1 MNALD
6 RRLLDRVPG
15 VKRMLAADGAI
26 GLLATLMVLAQAVL
40 IARIAARGFDGAS
53 VSDLAPELIAL
64 LAAVVIR
71 SGAGWGFE
79 VVGRRAATTV
89 MSALRLE
96 LLRARLLDAGAS
108 ADADRAEAAEIAATA
123 VEGVDALEAMFARY
137 VPQLF
142 LATTVPVAVLV
153 VVVTIDPISAAIMLF
168 TLPLIPIFMWLIGR
182 FTEVRAR
189 ERLEAMNRLAG
200 HFLDVVRGLPTLR
213 AFNRG
218 HAQAERIADVSDRY
232 RKATMGTLRVAFLSG
247 TVLELAATLGI
258 ALVAVTVGV
267 RLVDSDVGFEAA
279 LTVLLLAPEL
289 YLPLRNLGTQFHA
302 SADGRAVTD
311 GLLGLIGE
319 PESAP
324 AGAAEPPNPASAPVR
339 LAEVG
344 FAYPTRD
351 VPILDGAD
359 LEIAPGE
366 TVALTGP
373 SGGGKSTVAGL
384 VLGLL
389 RPGTGEV
396 SVGGIDLA
404 TCSAER
410 WRSRLAWVPQAP
422 TIFRGSV
429 AANVRLGDPG
439 ASDDAVSAALVAA
452 EAAGFV
458 GALPDGAETI
468 VGDGGRPLSAG
479 ERQRIGLARA
489 FLRDATLV
497 VLDEP
502 TANLDPANAE
512 LIESAIARLL
522 KGRSALLIAHRP
534 ESAAIADRV
543 LTLEDGRIGPAGT
556 AAG

>member
-1 MNALD
+1 MNAFD
-6 RRLLDRVPG
+6 RRLLGRVPG
-15 VKRMLAADGAI
+15 VRRMLAADGVI

-64 LAAVVIR
+64 LAAVLIR
-71 SGAGWGFE
+71 SAAGWGFE
-79 VVGRRAATTV
+79 VVGRRAASTV

-96 LLRARLLDAGAS
+96 LLRARLLGDAA
-108 ADADRAEAAEIAATA
+108 ADRTEAGEVAATA
-123 VEGVDALEAMFARY
+123 VEGVDELEAMFARY

-142 LATTVPVAVLV
+142 LAAVVPVAVLI

-218 HAQAERIADVSDRY
+218 SVQAERIATVSDRY
-232 RKATMGTLRVAFLSG
+232 RQATMGTLRIAFLSG

-311 GLLGLIGE
+311 HLLALIGE
-319 PESAP
+319 PADGRAGSATPPSP
-324 AGAAEPPNPASAPVR
+324 ADSPVR
-339 LAEVG
+339 LEAVEYS
-344 FAYPTRD
+344 YPSRD
-351 VPILDGAD
+351 LPVLAGAS
-359 LEIAPGE
+359 LEISPGE

-373 SGGGKSTVAGL
+373 SGGGKSTVAAL

-389 RPGTGEV
+389 RPGGGQV

-404 TCSAER
+404 GCDPER
-410 WRSRLAWVPQAP
+410 WRRELAWVPQAP

-429 AANVRLGDPG
+429 ADNVRLGDPSAG
-439 ASDDAVSAALVAA
+439 DEAVAAALEAA

-458 GALPDGAETI
+458 GRLPDGAATM

-489 FLRDATLV
+489 FLRDAPLI

-502 TANLDPANAE
+502 TANLDPDNAAR
-512 LIESAIARLL
+512 IETAIARLL
-522 KGRSALLIAHRP
+522 RDRSALLIAHRP
-534 ESAAIADRV
+534 ESAAIADRT
-543 LTLEDGRIGPAGT
+543 LRLEDGRIS
-556 AAG
+556 AAESAVSR

>member
-1 MNALD
+1 MNAFD
-6 RRLLDRVPG
+6 RRLLERVPG
-15 VKRMLAADGAI
+15 VRRMLAADGAI

-40 IARIAARGFDGAS
+40 IARIAARGFDGES

-64 LAAVVIR
+64 LAAVLIR
-71 SGAGWGFE
+71 SAAGWGFE
-79 VVGRRAATTV
+79 VVGRRAASTV

-96 LLRARLLDAGAS
+96 LLRARLLGDAA
-108 ADADRAEAAEIAATA
+108 ADRSEAGEVAATA
-123 VEGVDALEAMFARY
+123 VEGVDELEAMFARY

-142 LATTVPVAVLV
+142 LAAVVPVAVLIV
-153 VVVTIDPISAAIMLF
+153 VVAIDPISAAIMLF

-218 HAQAERIADVSDRY
+218 SVQAERIATVSDRY
-232 RKATMGTLRVAFLSG
+232 RQATMGTLRIAFLSG

-311 GLLGLIGE
+311 HLLALIGE
-319 PESAP
+319 PADGQAGSTAPPSPADSAVRLEAVEYSYP
-324 AGAAEPPNPASAPVR
+324 SRDLPVLAGAS
-339 LAEVG
+339 
-344 FAYPTRD
+344 
-351 VPILDGAD
+351 
-359 LEIAPGE
+359 LEISPGE

-373 SGGGKSTVAGL
+373 SGGGKSTVAAL

-389 RPGTGEV
+389 RPGGGRV

-404 TCSAER
+404 GCDPER
-410 WRSRLAWVPQAP
+410 WRRELAWVPQAP

-429 AANVRLGDPG
+429 ADNVRLGDPSAG
-439 ASDDAVSAALVAA
+439 DEAVAAALEAA

-458 GALPDGAETI
+458 GRLPDGAATM

-489 FLRDATLV
+489 FLRDAPLI

-502 TANLDPANAE
+502 TANLDPDNAAR
-512 LIESAIARLL
+512 IETAIARLL
-522 KGRSALLIAHRP
+522 RDRSALLIAHRP
-534 ESAAIADRV
+534 ESAAIADRT
-543 LTLEDGRIGPAGT
+543 LRLEDGRIS
-556 AAG
+556 AAESAVSR